1 MVDNLAL
8 GFSVALSLSGL
19 FYCFLGVFLG
29 TVVGVLPGLG
39 VMATLAILMPITFHL
54 ETVYALIM
62 LSGIYYGAA
71 FGGSTASILLN
82 LPGTANTAIT
92 CLDGYPMAQQGRAG
106 VALFMTAVASFCGGI
121 IGLLILALCAP
132 LLARIALNFGSP
144 EYFTLML
151 LGLFAAGMLSKGS
164 HLRSTASI
172 FIGLLLGIVG
182 TDISTGVQRFTLG
195 QPELYTGI
203 PLVAISLGLFG
214 LPEVIGNAGRQDNKP
229 VSSDRI
235 TMRSMLPN
243 REDIRRSTG
252 PILRGSGIGAF
263 FGALPGTGSL
273 IAAFASY
280 VVEKKVHSDPSIFGK
295 GAIEGITGPESANNA
310 ATQTAFIP
318 TLTLGVPG
326 DAIMAM
332 MLGVMLIHGVA
343 PGPRLISEQPDLFW
357 GLVAS
362 FLIGNVLL
370 VIFNVP
376 LIGLWV
382 RLLRIPYH
390 MLFPAILVFICLGVY
405 SVNYAALDL
414 VLVILFGTLGYAM
427 TLLKLEPAPLI
438 LGLVLG
444 PMMEANLRRTLMI
457 FRGDVW
463 GILDRPLSLAFLAC
477 TVAIILLGIIGPL
490 LDARRERARRKS
502 SLQERP

>member
-1 MVDNLAL
+1 MFDNLLL
-8 GFSVALSLSGL
+8 GFSVALSVSGL
-19 FYCFLGVFLG
+19 LYCFLGVFLG

-54 ETVYALIM
+54 ETVHALIM

-92 CLDGYPMAQQGRAG
+92 CLDGYPMAQKGRAG
-106 VALFMTAVASFCGGI
+106 VALFMTAVASFTGSI

-132 LLARIALNFGSP
+132 LLSMIALNFGSP

-151 LGLFAAGMLSKGS
+151 LGLLAAGMLSKGS

-172 FIGLLLGIVG
+172 FIGLFLGIVG
-182 TDISTGVQRFTLG
+182 TDISTGVQRFTFG
-195 QPELYTGI
+195 QPELYAGL

-214 LPEVIGNAGRQDNKP
+214 LPEVIANAGRKDNVP
-229 VSSDRI
+229 LVQGQI
-235 TMRSMLPN
+235 TIRSMLPN
-243 REDIRRSTG
+243 REYIQRSIK
-252 PILRGSGIGAF
+252 PMLRGSGIGAF

-280 VVEKKVHSDPSIFGK
+280 VVEKKSHRDPSLFGR
-295 GAIEGITGPESANNA
+295 GAIEGITGPEAANNA

-343 PGPRLISEQPDLFW
+343 PGPRLITEQPDLFW

-362 FLIGNVLL
+362 FLIGNILL
-370 VIFNVP
+370 VVLNIP

-382 RLLRIPYH
+382 RLLKIPYH

-405 SVNYAALDL
+405 SVNYAVLDL
-414 VLVILFGTLGYAM
+414 VLVMMFGALGYAM
-427 TLLKLEPAPLI
+427 SILRLEPAPLI

-444 PMMEANLRRTLMI
+444 PMMEDNLRRTLMI
-457 FRGDVW
+457 FRGDIW
-463 GILDRPLSLAFLAC
+463 AIGDRPLSMGFLLCSLLIVFLGFVKSRRSAGLK
-477 TVAIILLGIIGPL
+477 TVQRG
-490 LDARRERARRKS
+490 
-502 SLQERP
+502 

>member
-1 MVDNLAL
+1 MLENLTL
-8 GFSVALSLSGL
+8 GFSVALSLGGL
-19 FYCFLGVFLG
+19 LYCLLGVVLG

-54 ETVYALIM
+54 DAVHALIM

-71 FGGSTASILLN
+71 YGGSTASILLN

-106 VALFMTAVASFCGGI
+106 VALMMTAVASFIGSI
-121 IGLLILALCAP
+121 LGLLILAFCAP
-132 LLARIALNFGSP
+132 ILARVALNFGSP
-144 EYFTLML
+144 EYFTLMV
-151 LGLFAAGMLSKGS
+151 LGLLAAGMLSKGS
-164 HLRSTASI
+164 QLRSVAAI
-172 FIGLLLGIVG
+172 FIGLFLGIVG
-182 TDISTGVQRFTLG
+182 TDISTGVQRFTFDL
-195 QPELYTGI
+195 PELYTGL

-214 LPEVIGNAGRQDNKP
+214 LPEVIANAGRKDNAPQMVGK
-229 VSSDRI
+229 I
-235 TMRSMLPN
+235 TMRSMMPT
-243 REDIRRSTG
+243 REDLRRSTM
-252 PILRGSGIGAF
+252 PMLRGSAIGSF

-273 IAAFASY
+273 IASFASY
-280 VVEKKVHSDPSIFGK
+280 VVEKKSHRDPSIFGH
-295 GAIEGITGPESANNA
+295 GAIEGITGPEAANNA

-343 PGPRLISEQPDLFW
+343 PGPRLITEQPDLFW

-370 VIFNVP
+370 VILNIP
-376 LIGLWV
+376 LVGLWV

-405 SVNYAALDL
+405 SVNYAVVDL
-414 VLVILFGTLGYAM
+414 VLVMAFGLVGYGM
-427 TLLKLEPAPLI
+427 SLIRLEPAPLI

-444 PMMEANLRRTLMI
+444 PMMEENLRRTLMI
-457 FRGDVW
+457 FRGDLW
-463 GILDRPLSLAFLAC
+463 AIWDRPLSVAFLAC
-477 TVAIILLGIIGPL
+477 SLALVVWSLVGKSKAK
-490 LDARRERARRKS
+490 RELAAD
-502 SLQERP
+502 L

>member
-1 MVDNLAL
+1 MLENLAL
-8 GFSVALSLSGL
+8 GFSVALSVWGVL
-19 FYCFLGVFLG
+19 YCLLGVFLG

-71 FGGSTASILLN
+71 YGGSTASILLN

-92 CLDGYPMAQQGRAG
+92 CLDGYPMAKKGRAG
-106 VALFMTAVASFCGGI
+106 VALMMTAIASFVGSVL
-121 IGLLILALCAP
+121 GLLILAFFAP
-132 LLARIALNFGSP
+132 LLAGIALNFGSP

-151 LGLFAAGMLSKGS
+151 LGLLAAGMLSQGS

-172 FIGLLLGIVG
+172 FIGLFLGIVG
-182 TDISTGVQRFTLG
+182 TDISTGVQRFTFG
-195 QPELYTGI
+195 QPELYAGL

-214 LPEVIGNAGRQDNKP
+214 LPEVIANAGRKDNAGFGGTG
-229 VSSDRI
+229 I
-235 TMRSMLPN
+235 TMRSMLPT
-243 REDIRRSTG
+243 REDMRRSVK
-252 PILRGSGIGAF
+252 PMLRGSAIGSF

-280 VVEKKVHSDPSIFGK
+280 VIEKKVHRTPAIFGR

-343 PGPRLISEQPDLFW
+343 PGPRLIAEQPDLFW

-362 FLIGNVLL
+362 FLIGNLLL
-370 VIFNVP
+370 VILNIP
-376 LIGLWV
+376 LIGLWI

-390 MLFPAILVFICLGVY
+390 MLFPAILIFICLGVY
-405 SVNYAALDL
+405 SVNYAVVDL
-414 VLVILFGTLGYAM
+414 VLVMLFGVVGYGM
-427 TLLKLEPAPLI
+427 TLLRLEPAPLI

-444 PMMEANLRRTLMI
+444 PMMEDNLRRTLMI
-457 FRGDVW
+457 FRGDV
-463 GILDRPLSLAFLAC
+463 GAILDRPLSVGFLTC
-477 TVAIILLGIIGPL
+477 SLLIVCWGLVGPRL
-490 LDARRERARRKS
+490 QKKRAAPG
-502 SLQERP
+502 L

>member
-1 MVDNLAL
+1 MLENLAL
-8 GFSVALSLSGL
+8 GFSVALSPWGL
-19 FYCFLGVFLG
+19 IYCLLGVFLG

-54 ETVYALIM
+54 DTVHALIM

-71 FGGSTASILLN
+71 YGGSTASILLN

-106 VALFMTAVASFCGGI
+106 VALMMTAVASFVGSI
-121 IGLLILALCAP
+121 IGLLILAFCAP
-132 LLARIALNFGSP
+132 LLAKVALNFGSP

-151 LGLFAAGMLSKGS
+151 LGLLAAGMLSRGS

-172 FIGLLLGIVG
+172 FIGLFLGIVG
-182 TDISTGVQRFTLG
+182 TDISTGVQRFTFG
-195 QPELYTGI
+195 QPELYAGL

-214 LPEVIGNAGRQDNKP
+214 LPEVIANAGRKDNTAVTP
-229 VSSDRI
+229 GNI
-235 TMRSMLPN
+235 TMRAMLPT
-243 REDIRRSTG
+243 REDLRRSTL
-252 PILRGSGIGAF
+252 PMLRGSGIGAF

-280 VVEKKVHSDPSIFGK
+280 VVEKKSHRDPSIFGR

-370 VIFNVP
+370 VILNIP

-405 SVNYAALDL
+405 SVNYAVVDL
-414 VLVILFGTLGYAM
+414 VLVLAFGIIGYGM
-427 TLLKLEPAPLI
+427 SFLRLEPAPLI

-444 PMMEANLRRTLMI
+444 PMMEDNLRRTLMI
-457 FRGDVW
+457 FRGDIW
-463 GILDRPLSLAFLAC
+463 AIWDRPLSVAFIGCSLALVGWSLVGK
-477 TVAIILLGIIGPL
+477 T
-490 LDARRERARRKS
+490 RARRK
-502 SLQERP
+502 LAAKAL

>member
-8 GFSVALSLSGL
+8 GFSVALSVPGL
-19 FYCFLGVFLG
+19 LYCFLGVFLG

-54 ETVYALIM
+54 ETVHALIM

-92 CLDGYPMAQQGRAG
+92 CLDGYPMARKGRAG
-106 VALFMTAVASFCGGI
+106 VALFMTAVASFTGSI
-121 IGLLILALCAP
+121 LGLLILALCAP
-132 LLARIALNFGSP
+132 LLSMIALNFGSP

-151 LGLFAAGMLSKGS
+151 LGLLAAGMLSKGS

-172 FIGLLLGIVG
+172 FVGLFLGIVG
-182 TDISTGVQRFTLG
+182 TDISTGVQRFTFG
-195 QPELYTGI
+195 QPELYAGL
-203 PLVAISLGLFG
+203 PLVAVSLGLFG
-214 LPEVIGNAGRQDNKP
+214 LPEVIANAGRKDNVP
-229 VSSDRI
+229 LVQGRI
-235 TMRSMLPN
+235 TIRSMLPN
-243 REDIRRSTG
+243 REDVRRSIK
-252 PILRGSGIGAF
+252 PMLRGSGIGAF

-280 VVEKKVHSDPSIFGK
+280 VVEKKSHRDPSLFGR

-343 PGPRLISEQPDLFW
+343 PGPRLITEQPDLFW

-362 FLIGNVLL
+362 FLIGNILL
-370 VIFNVP
+370 LILNVP
-376 LIGLWV
+376 LIGLWI
-382 RLLRIPYH
+382 RLLKIPYH

-405 SVNYAALDL
+405 SVNYALLDL
-414 VLVILFGTLGYAM
+414 VLVMMFGVLGYAM
-427 TLLKLEPAPLI
+427 SLLRLEPAPLI

-444 PMMEANLRRTLMI
+444 PMMEDNLRRTLMI
-457 FRGDVW
+457 FRGDIW
-463 GILDRPLSLAFLAC
+463 AILDRPLSVGFLLC
-477 TVAIILLGIIGPL
+477 TIGIVLWGM
-490 LDARRERARRKS
+490 RKNKDS
-502 SLQERP
+502 QTVPEEEEV

>member
-1 MVDNLAL
+1 MIDNLAL
-8 GFSVALSLSGL
+8 GFSVALSFHGL
-19 FYCFLGVFLG
+19 LYCFLGVFMG

-54 ETVYALIM
+54 DTVYALIM

-106 VALFMTAVASFCGGI
+106 VALFMTAVASFVGSI

-132 LLARIALNFGSP
+132 LLAKIALNFGSP

-164 HLRSTASI
+164 HVRSTASI
-172 FIGLLLGIVG
+172 FVGLLLGIVG

-195 QPELYTGI
+195 LPELYAGL

-214 LPEVIGNAGRQDNKP
+214 LPEVIGNAGRKDNVLVP
-229 VSSDRI
+229 SDQI
-235 TMRSMLPN
+235 TLRSMLPN
-243 REDIRRSTG
+243 SEDIRRSVG
-252 PILRGSGIGAF
+252 PMLRGSGIGAF

-273 IAAFASY
+273 IASFASY
-280 VVEKKVHSDPSIFGK
+280 VVEKKTHKDPSIFGK

-390 MLFPAILVFICLGVY
+390 MLFPAILIFICLGVY
-405 SVNYAALDL
+405 SVNYAAVDL
-414 VLVILFGTLGYAM
+414 GLVIFFGALGYAM

-444 PMMEANLRRTLMI
+444 PMMEDNLRRTLLI
-457 FRGDVW
+457 FRGDFFAV
-463 GILDRPLSLAFLAC
+463 LDRPLSLIFLAI
-477 TVAIILLGIIGPL
+477 TFAIVSFGLFGP
-490 LDARRERARRKS
+490 AFSRTKERKMRERTPR
-502 SLQERP
+502 ER